1 MTPFQKI
8 VKYIATA
15 LAIAL
20 SVSIISGILG
30 VAALFTGLSNADA
43 TADNLKTY
51 SVSQSVKNIEIDV
64 NAANISFKKG
74 DTLSI
79 ESNLNKLSVT
89 EKNGTLK
96 VKEKR
101 LPGIFYGSAVLTV
114 TIPENSSFEKLSI
127 NSAAGVIEIDSLNIT
142 KKAVID
148 SGIAKI
154 SVNAGSYNDLDI
166 DSGIGSLV
174 FNGKV
179 TGKCEINAGIGDSD
193 ITILGKKSDYSI
205 DIDKGIGSI
214 TVDGEKITDF
224 ESSEGDL
231 GKIEI
236 DGGIGSIELNFK

>member
-1 MTPFQKI
+1 MTTFQKT

-15 LAIAL
+15 LAIVL
-20 SVSIISGILG
+20 SVSIISGIMG
-30 VAALFTGLSNADA
+30 IIALFTGISSADA

-51 SVSQSVKNIEIDV
+51 SVSQNVKNIEIDV

-74 DTLSI
+74 NTFSI
-79 ESNLNKLSVT
+79 ESNLNKLDVS
-89 EKNGTLK
+89 ERNGTLK
-96 VKEKR
+96 IKEKR
-101 LPGIFYGSAVLTV
+101 LLGVFYSSAVLTV

-127 NSAAGVIEIDSLNIT
+127 NSGAGVIEIDSLNIT
-142 KKAVID
+142 KEAVID

-154 SVNAGSYNDLDI
+154 SVNAGTYNNLDI
-166 DSGIGSLV
+166 DSGIGGLV

-214 TVDGEKITDF
+214 TIDGEKI
-224 ESSEGDL
+224 SSLETNDGKL